1 MGRAFQA
8 VVAAGLL
15 ALAGMGWYQATG
27 PDRLRARTEASGL
40 ASTEILVREMG

>member
-15 ALAGMGWYQATG
+15 ALGMGWYQATG
-27 PDRLRARTEASGL
+27 PDRLRARAEAGGL
-40 ASTEILVREMG
+40 ASTELLVREMG